1 MTTPNQR
8 SLTPEFFEALYDA
21 NPDPWQFTTSA
32 YEAQKYD
39 ATLAALPKPLYQNA
53 LEIGGSIGVLTE
65 KLGDRCT
72 ALLSLDVSEAAQAQ
86 AIERCRHSPHITFQL
101 MCVPQEFPE
110 QQFDLVV
117 LSEVGYY
124 WCWDDLHHAQTLII
138 QHLQPGGQLLLV
150 HWTVDAKEMPLTGDQ
165 VHGSFFDHVPT
176 QLQHLKSQRE
186 TQYRLDLFARC

>member
-1 MTTPNQR
+1 MMAPNPR
-8 SLTPEFFEALYDA
+8 SLTPEFFEALYEA

-39 ATLAALPKPLYQNA
+39 ATLTALTKPLYQNA

-72 ALLSLDVSEAAQAQ
+72 ALLSLDVSKAAQAQ
-86 AIERCRHSPHITFQL
+86 AIERCRHLSNITFQL
-101 MCVPQEFPE
+101 MCVPHEFPD
-110 QQFDLVV
+110 QQFDLVL

-124 WCWDDLHHAQTLII
+124 WCWDDFYQAQRLII
-138 QHLQPGGQLLLV
+138 DHLHPGGQLLLV

-165 VHGSFFDHVPT
+165 VHDSFCEQVPT
-176 QLQHLKSQRE
+176 PLRHLKSQRE
-186 TQYRLDLFARC
+186 MQYRLDLFERV